1 MWTGIHVLY
10 LEIPPLFVL
19 QYVANTNEYPD
30 VVSCLKN
37 ACLKAFRFEVTLLIV
52 KKSCCTLLKINR
64 SFTKTSLLSIFSVS
78 IIISMSQ
85 SFLIVRKCLF
95 EIPVLRVIRIY
106 IYIYIYIDI
115 YVFFYFGKHSHILP
129 FFCFGFKLL
138 IPLTF
143 CYGLTACACAICEKV
158 DVYTDYFANYCI
170 AQQWAD
176 YQLI

>member
-1 MWTGIHVLY
+1 MFERFALSVLKSHC
-10 LEIPPLFVL
+10 LL
-19 QYVANTNEYPD
+19 
-30 VVSCLKN
+30 LKN
-37 ACLKAFRFEVTLLIV
+37 LVAHCY
-52 KKSCCTLLKINR
+52 KINR

-95 EIPVLRVIRIY
+95 EIPVLRVIHVRTVY
-106 IYIYIYIDI
+106 IYM
-115 YVFFYFGKHSHILP
+115 FLFYFGKHSHILP
-129 FFCFGFKLL
+129 FSRFGFKLL

-143 CYGLTACACAICEKV
+143 CYGLIKVSCAVCEKV
-158 DVYTDYFANYCI
+158 DVPIIFANYCI